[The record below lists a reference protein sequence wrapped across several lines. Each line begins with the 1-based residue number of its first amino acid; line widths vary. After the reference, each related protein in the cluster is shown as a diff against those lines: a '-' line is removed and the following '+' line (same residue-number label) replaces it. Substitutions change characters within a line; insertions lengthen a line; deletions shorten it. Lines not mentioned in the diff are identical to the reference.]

1 MTIKRKLSL
10 VVLLFTAMVL
20 LLMNSF
26 YYLYISNNLINDN
39 KNEIEQTLDIQSIA
53 LSNFFHTREVEVKYL
68 AKSKLVNDAYINY
81 FSENPNNDV
90 TYKTD
95 YIALNAY
102 FEDLVANNSAL
113 RDAFILSP
121 KGYVMASSEPRSL
134 WIDLSDRQY
143 FIDAMSGKT
152 TISNLLVDR
161 VDGDSVLFVATPI
174 YADNDDQDTTVIGVM
189 TNIIDGVKASEMLRN
204 LTNISFGKAYLI
216 DQDGMIIFHTTK
228 DLIGTRHVENEIATY
243 FLGTPEISDSKL
255 FKSTQQNLYV
265 AYHTIENTPWRIV
278 IEQNESAILSSAYR
292 ALGIMLLIALL
303 VLVIA
308 TLIIAKFAKIIAGP
322 IVSLS
327 QVMRQTISG
336 DLSVR
341 SQHLSDDEVGQL
353 AKDLNHML
361 DELTGAYE
369 EVEAKNEELIATE
382 EELRQNYEQLYA
394 QKIKLSEIQNKYK
407 LALDGSSAV
416 IWEWDLNSNLFFA
429 SELWYKLTGR
439 DGYNTKVELVAF
451 EELIDAKEQERLK
464 NQFFFNWRKKIEN
477 ITFDLTYLSNKGEQL
492 TFHVIATTLYDEED
506 KPYKVSG
513 TLIDITKEKEMS
525 QKIYQLA
532 FTNSL
537 TGFAN
542 RTAFITD
549 ITQIIMDQTSK
560 SFSVFQFDIDHFAR
574 INDSL
579 GHILGDQLLIL
590 VAERLKSLSSDLVKV
605 YHLSADEYAL
615 VALELE
621 KLEDINQTLKS
632 IYGLFETPFE
642 IEGRFF
648 YISISMGITKY
659 PYDGLTVERL
669 VQNVDTAMYAAK
681 KTNRSSYVFY
691 ESVMSENATRK
702 IEIEDLLRT
711 AIHENRVRMVYQPQF
726 DLKSE
731 TFVSAEALMRLEDQN
746 GKLISPLVFIPI
758 AEETGLIVELG
769 YWAFRNVCKT
779 YKAWQEMGI
788 SFESVSVNVSV
799 VQLKQSD
806 FIEEILSIIDETG
819 IAPDKIEL
827 EITESI
833 LLDIDMANENI
844 IDQLKFHGIKV
855 ALDDFGTG
863 YSSLSYLRQ
872 LAINTLKIDK
882 SFINNLSD
890 SKKDR
895 ELVRQVIGLAHE
907 LGLKV
912 VAEGVETE
920 EQSQILSQ
928 FLCDSIQG
936 FYYSK
941 PIIEREIVSLMKK
954 S

>member
-1 MTIKRKLSL
+1 
-10 VVLLFTAMVL
+10 
-20 LLMNSF
+20 
-26 YYLYISNNLINDN
+26 
-39 KNEIEQTLDIQSIA
+39 
-53 LSNFFHTREVEVKYL
+53 
-68 AKSKLVNDAYINY
+68 
-81 FSENPNNDV
+81 
-90 TYKTD
+90 
-95 YIALNAY
+95 
-102 FEDLVANNSAL
+102 
-113 RDAFILSP
+113 
-121 KGYVMASSEPRSL
+121 
-134 WIDLSDRQY
+134 
-143 FIDAMSGKT
+143 
-152 TISNLLVDR
+152 
-161 VDGDSVLFVATPI
+161 
-174 YADNDDQDTTVIGVM
+174 M

-228 DLIGTRHVENEIATY
+228 DLIGTRHVENEIVTY

-265 AYHTIENTPWRIV
+265 AYHTIENTSWRIV

-292 ALGIMLLIALL
+292 ALGIMLLITLL

-308 TLIIAKFAKIIAGP
+308 TLIIAKFAKIITGP

-361 DELTGAYE
+361 DELTGACE

-416 IWEWDLNSNLFFA
+416 IWEWDLNLSLFFA

-513 TLIDITKEKEMS
+513 TLIDITKEREMS

-549 ITQIIMDQTSK
+549 ITQVIMDQTSK

-621 KLEDINQTLKS
+621 QLEDINQTLKFV
-632 IYGLFETPFE
+632 YGLFETPFE

-659 PYDGLTVERL
+659 PYDGLTVEKL
-669 VQNVDTAMYAAK
+669 VQNADTAMYAAK
-681 KTNRSSYVFY
+681 KINRSSYVFY

-711 AIHENRVRMVYQPQF
+711 AIHENRVRMVYQLQF
-726 DLKSE
+726 DLKSK

-769 YWAFRNVCKT
+769 YWAFRNICKT

-799 VQLKQSD
+799 VQLKQSN
-806 FIEEILSIIDETG
+806 FIEEILSILDETG
-819 IAPDKIEL
+819 IASDKIEL